1 MRGKIKIKKCPTFKE
16 EIKLW
21 RKGYEFVVGLDEVGR
36 GPLAGPVCA
45 AAVCFFS
52 KAGFVIPARFAKAS
66 VRRAKAGIQN
76 FKSGSRI
83 PEVNAS
89 HYNGAGKCGMTLK
102 GIRDSKK
109 LSANQRERWYK
120 ILVAHPDIKWG
131 IGLVSEK
138 KIDKINILEA
148 TKLAMRRA
156 ITNLKIEPDYLLLD
170 GSFLLEDLLI
180 SQKSIIRGDE
190 QVFSCAAASI
200 VAKVTRDRLMKK
212 YHKKFPLYGFDR
224 HKGYG
229 TKRHF
234 EKIQKHGPCKIHR
247 LSFAPFVVN

>member
-1 MRGKIKIKKCPTFKE
+1 MRGKIKIKNCPTFKE
-16 EIKLW
+16 ETKLW

-45 AAVCFFS
+45 AAICVF
-52 KAGFVIPARFAKAS
+52 KKTQIAAAKFK
-66 VRRAKAGIQN
+66 VRNSTLRLR
-76 FKSGSRI
+76 SGQ
-83 PEVNAS
+83 E
-89 HYNGAGKCGMTLK
+89 LK
-102 GIRDSKK
+102 IFDGIRDSKK
-109 LSANQRERWYK
+109 LTAKQRERWHK
-120 ILVAHPDIKWG
+120 VLINNPEIKWG
-131 IGLVSEK
+131 VGIVSEK
-138 KIDKINILEA
+138 IIDKINILQA

-200 VAKVTRDRLMKK
+200 VAKVTRDRLMCK
-212 YHKKFPLYGFDR
+212 YHKRFPQYGFDR